1 MGVRDVNDNRPVFVD
16 QEYFGTV
23 AEEQPIG
30 TSATLVSSL
39 VGNELIN
46 MYPYNYDTD
55 RGGGW
60 RSSCTSYRVKLTYR
74 S

>member
-39 VGNELIN
+39 VKNELILLLCI
-46 MYPYNYDTD
+46 PIITI
-55 RGGGW
+55 
-60 RSSCTSYRVKLTYR
+60 LTG
-74 S
+74 